1 MIKMATVNDGDC
13 QDLEEFLDS
22 MRQCFDEAEKELNDE
37 VNSISL
43 DYLESRLEDH
53 FQVVHTE

>member
-22 MRQCFDEAEKELNDE
+22 MRQCFDEAEKELKN
-37 VNSISL
+37 NSLILGSQ
-43 DYLESRLEDH
+43 DY
-53 FQVVHTE
+53 

>member
-22 MRQCFDEAEKELNDE
+22 MRQCFDEVEKELNDE
-37 VNSISL
+37 VIL
-43 DYLESRLEDH
+43 FL
-53 FQVVHTE
+53 